1 MGTSEFYRVVEEL
14 PEVQDSLVID
24 TSQLGVEGQLLLL
37 IVLQPGAKL
46 DEALQRRIGQ
56 TLARELSPRHVPN
69 TIYAIDQVPR
79 TLNGKKVEVPVKR
92 ILAGMAPERA
102 ISADAMSNPDSLQF
116 FIGLAG
122 HEEAR

>member
-1 MGTSEFYRVVEEL
+1 VEEM

-24 TSQLGVEGQLLLL
+24 TSQLGVEGRLLLF
-37 IVLQPGAKL
+37 IVLRPGAKL

-56 TLARELSPRHVPN
+56 TLARGLSPRHVPN
-69 TIYAIDQVPR
+69 AIYAIDQVPR

-92 ILAGMAPERA
+92 ILAGTAPERA

-116 FIGLAG
+116 FIDLVEHGEDRQSPAVG
-122 HEEAR
+122 